1 MSRIQFEQVSFGYGG
16 GIPCIRELSFKISQ
30 GELVGLIGANGS
42 GKSTLLRLGCG
53 LLAPTSGKVLLEGRP
68 VSTWK
73 GKQRATMLGY
83 LPQSVELPLPFR
95 VHELVELGAGV
106 RGAEGNDA
114 NGDSLSV
121 TEALAVVGLT
131 EYAERQTN
139 HLSGGELHRAF
150 IAMTLAQGGST
161 LLLDEPLAGLDLRYQ
176 HELLLLLQQLCKE
189 RNLTILFSLH
199 DLLLARSLQRLLVI
213 RKGQLLADGPPDQV
227 LTSSL
232 VHETFGLSPEFVLPW
247 SQDRI
252 T

>member
-1 MSRIQFEQVSFGYGG
+1 MSRIQFEQVSFSYGG
-16 GIPCIRELSFKISQ
+16 DASCIRELSFQIGQ

-53 LLAPTSGKVLLEGRP
+53 LLTPTAGKVLLEGRLIQA
-68 VSTWK
+68 WK
-73 GKQRATMLGY
+73 GKQRATRLGY
-83 LPQSVELPLPFR
+83 LPQSVDLPLSFR

-106 RGAEGNDA
+106 GDTVT
-114 NGDSLSV
+114 NGTDGSSLSV
-121 TEALAVVGLT
+121 EDALAAVGLT

-139 HLSGGELHRAF
+139 QLSGGELRRAF

-176 HELLLLLQQLCKE
+176 HELLLLLQQLCIE
-189 RNLTILFSLH
+189 RKLTILFSLH

-213 RKGQLLADGPPDQV
+213 RKGQLLADGQPEQV

-232 VHETFGLSPEFVLPW
+232 IHETFELSSEFVLAFK
-247 SQDRI
+247 S
-252 T
+252 